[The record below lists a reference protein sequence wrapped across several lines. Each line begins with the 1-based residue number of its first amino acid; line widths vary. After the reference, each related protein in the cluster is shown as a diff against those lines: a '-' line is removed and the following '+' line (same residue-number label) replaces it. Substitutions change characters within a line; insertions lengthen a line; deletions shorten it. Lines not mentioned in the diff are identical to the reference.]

1 MKVSQLSRNLFSGL
15 LLAFFLFPYVSFLK
29 FFNWNISISG
39 SELVWVLKN
48 SFLQAFTAAGICVVL
63 GFYFSLGLFQLP
75 EKSRSIVARL
85 VLIPQILPTLFSILI
100 AFSILNPFPVGHIGV
115 IFIFVL
121 VNLGFSV
128 YQITQAVQ
136 NKMGQLALI
145 SEIYGLKKSIF
156 RRRILIPI
164 IWPDLRLNFLFV
176 FLFCFSSL
184 SVPLVAGGGKGT
196 NLEVLIYEKI
206 FIEQNWDSA
215 WLLMLL
221 QTLLVFCISY
231 FLLKTR
237 TYAQRDF
244 RSHSY
249 YNSRLAAVG
258 LGVYIFGY
266 LGYYLFS
273 VIDAGA
279 GLDDVLLYR
288 QDILNATINSFV
300 VLAGVTAT
308 CFLLLMLWISDYAQG
323 LRHNIVVHFI
333 SVSTVMVG
341 FAFYIFLP
349 LSKRSDLIK
358 IPLAFALLFFPIL
371 FRIFFAKRIEQL
383 RSQIIAAKVFAV
395 PLSRIAFD
403 IVLKQLLKPLFFAAV
418 LLMIWSLSD
427 FAISRSVGTQSQTLG
442 LISENFLTSYRLD
455 AAFLISFYI
464 LLIWI
469 FLTTALH
476 FIFKGFYGANK

>member
-1 MKVSQLSRNLFSGL
+1 MKVSHFPRHLFSAL

-39 SELVWVLKN
+39 TELLWVLKN
-48 SFLQAFTAAGICVVL
+48 SFLQAMTAAAICVLL
-63 GFYFSLGLFQLP
+63 GFYLSLGLFQLP
-75 EKSRSIVARL
+75 HKLRLLTAKL
-85 VLIPQILPTLFSILI
+85 VLIPLILPTLFSILI

-115 IFIFVL
+115 IFIFIL
-121 VNLGFSV
+121 INLGFSV
-128 YQITQAVQ
+128 YQITQAIQ

-145 SEIYGLKKSIF
+145 SEIYGLSKSIF

-221 QTLLVFCISY
+221 QTALVFCVSY

-249 YNSRLAAVG
+249 YRSRLAAIG
-258 LGVYIFGY
+258 LGVYILGY
-266 LGYYLFS
+266 LGSYIVS
-273 VIDAGA
+273 VIDASG
-279 GLDDVLLYR
+279 GLEDVLLYR
-288 QDILNATINSFV
+288 QDIMDATLTSIT
-300 VLAGVTAT
+300 VLAGVAAT
-308 CFLLLMLWISDYAQG
+308 CFLLLVLWISDYVQW
-323 LRHNIVVHFI
+323 LRHSIVVHFI

-341 FAFYIFLP
+341 FSFYIFFP
-349 LSKRSDLIK
+349 QDKRSDLIK
-358 IPLAFALLFFPIL
+358 IPLAFTLLFFPIL
-371 FRIFFAKRIEQL
+371 FRMFFAKRIEQL

-395 PLSRIAFD
+395 PISRIAFD
-403 IVLKQLLKPLFFAAV
+403 VVLKQLLKPLFFAAI
-418 LLMIWSLSD
+418 LLMIWTLSD

-464 LLIWI
+464 LLIWLL
-469 FLTTALH
+469 LTTALH